1 MPDHRYHRLLLGAAA
16 ATISVMFATRIAPAQ
31 EHRMTLAAA
40 PAVEGTLPS
49 LNGAVEWV
57 NTQPLTG
64 SELRGK
70 VVLVQF
76 WTYTCV
82 NWRRTLPYVRAWAEK
97 YRNRGLI
104 VLGIHTPEFNFEKDP
119 GNVHRAIKEIGITYP
134 VAIDSDHVI
143 WRAFGNEYWPA
154 LYFFDARGRLRH
166 HQFGEGD
173 YENSETVIQQLL
185 AEAGHG
191 AVPQGVVTVDPA
203 GAEAAADWAHL
214 KSPESYLGLQ
224 NRGEFA
230 ARNPTSSRPQV
241 YASAAKL
248 RLNQWDLAGNWTVD
262 EDSVT
267 LNEASGRLV
276 YRFHARDVNLI
287 MSPPANGHP
296 VRFRIL
302 VDGVAPGAAH
312 GSDVD
317 ADGTGTV
324 TEPRMYQLIRQPGR
338 ITDRLFEIQFLD
350 PGIAAFDFT
359 FG

>member
-1 MPDHRYHRLLLGAAA
+1 
-16 ATISVMFATRIAPAQ
+16 
-31 EHRMTLAAA
+31 
-40 PAVEGTLPS
+40 
-49 LNGAVEWV
+49 
-57 NTQPLTG
+57 
-64 SELRGK
+64 

-97 YRNRGLI
+97 YRPQGLI
-104 VLGIHTPEFNFEKDP
+104 VVGIHTPEFNFEKSPD
-119 GNVHRAIKEIGITYP
+119 NVRRAIREIGITFP
-134 VAIDSDHVI
+134 VAIDSDQAI

-173 YENSETVIQQLL
+173 YENSEIVIQQLL
-185 AEAGHG
+185 AEAGRA

-214 KSPESYLGLQ
+214 KSPETYLGFQ
-224 NRGEFA
+224 SGRGFA
-230 ARNPTSSRPQV
+230 SRTATRSKAQV
-241 YASAAKL
+241 YAPVTKL
-248 RLNQWDLAGNWTVD
+248 RLNEWDLAGNWTVD
-262 EDSVT
+262 DDSVK
-267 LNEASGRLV
+267 LNGANGRLI

-296 VRFRIL
+296 VRFRVRIE
-302 VDGVAPGAAH
+302 GAAPGAAH

-317 ADGTGTV
+317 DQGSGTV
-324 TEPRMYQLIRQPGR
+324 TEPRMYQLIRKSGHIADQ
-338 ITDRLFEIQFLD
+338 LFEIQFLD
-350 PGIAAFDFT
+350 PGVAAFDFT